1 MDAIEERIYTILRE
15 KFNAEPERAML
26 LTALGIDSIGMAE
39 LTFDLEK
46 AFSIRVDE
54 EILSIESVGELIEY
68 IRAKQATA
76 K

>member
-1 MDAIEERIYTILRE
+1 MDAIEERIYKILRE
-15 KFNAEPERAML
+15 KFNAEPERSMH

-54 EILSIESVGELIEY
+54 DILSIESVGELIEY
-68 IRAKQATA
+68 IRVKQSAVS
-76 K
+76 